1 MLTDEKKNKIKEL
14 RADGYGYKTISIL
27 ISETR
32 DSVRSYCRKIG
43 MTGKTATKNVRS
55 IPQSDHDVY
64 RKIKEATGAKYEYIG
79 GYINADNKI
88 KIKCKKCGHEF
99 SGYYRDVIYKGVGC
113 PRCKNAIKNLEKER
127 QSIEKYRKKI
137 EFYERKLNILLN
149 EAINR
154 DSKKKVCIIC
164 GKEFIGGDRRKCC
177 SKECSKKYSNKRRDK
192 RIKKDAIVDKDINLH
207 ALFKRDKGTCYLCG
221 KECDWNDYIVRDG
234 TVICGDFYPSIDH
247 VIPLSKGGAHSWS
260 NIKLAHRKCNY
271 EKSDNPPTSLI

>member
-127 QSIEKYRKKI
+127 QSIEKYSSYPENMKKFGI
-137 EFYERKLNILLN
+137 EFAAKQCQELIKNNVDGLHFFTLNKAESSIAILNNIL
-149 EAINR
+149 
-154 DSKKKVCIIC
+154 
-164 GKEFIGGDRRKCC
+164 
-177 SKECSKKYSNKRRDK
+177 
-192 RIKKDAIVDKDINLH
+192 
-207 ALFKRDKGTCYLCG
+207 
-221 KECDWNDYIVRDG
+221 
-234 TVICGDFYPSIDH
+234 
-247 VIPLSKGGAHSWS
+247 
-260 NIKLAHRKCNY
+260 
-271 EKSDNPPTSLI
+271 